1 MSRSEHSGAGMPAS
15 SPFEQIAKRQTERLN
30 QLNRVDLVGSFDQI
44 AKQQT
49 ERLNQLNQL
58 NRAGLFRQATRLS
71 AGLGI
76 AAPPGLIDRV
86 FAAEVQIGHAV
97 RRLTP
102 DANPQA
108 EELTLVDD
116 MQTAIVDELLR
127 ARPDG
132 LSPREVLTWAA
143 GSLRAAAMNAQR
155 MAATTSRGMGKVN
168 DNQLVRFA
176 ATMFA
181 LASLLVWMAHLLLT

>member
-1 MSRSEHSGAGMPAS
+1 
-15 SPFEQIAKRQTERLN
+15 
-30 QLNRVDLVGSFDQI
+30 
-44 AKQQT
+44 
-49 ERLNQLNQL
+49 LNQLNQL